1 MTELADL
8 GFGKGVIVET
18 VVSTYGRDGEPN
30 AAPMG
35 ATMEQAQRVVF
46 RIYKSSS
53 TYSNLQAKRCAVVN
67 VTSSAEVFY
76 RTAFKEANPEG
87 RIPARWF
94 EKATTVAAPRLRVA
108 NAHVEV
114 TVLDVSHLDGAK
126 AGVTC
131 EAKLIHAA
139 TVLPQAYCRAS
150 FAAIEAI
157 IHATRVNHFLMH
169 GARAKQE
176 QAVDL
181 MEKIKDCQ
189 DVVNRVAPNSRY
201 SEIMKDLTRRIDS
214 WRAKK

>member
-8 GFGKGVIVET
+8 GFEKGVIVET
-18 VVSTYGRDGEPN
+18 VVSTYGRDGQPN

-46 RIYKSSS
+46 KIYKSSS
-53 TYSNLQAKRCAVVN
+53 TYNNLQAKRCAVMN
-67 VTSSAEVFY
+67 VTSNAEVFY

-87 RIPARWF
+87 KIPTRWF
-94 EKATTVAAPRLRVA
+94 EKAITVVAPRLRAA

-114 TVLDVSHLDGAK
+114 TVLDVSHLDEEK

-131 EAKLIHAA
+131 EAKLVHAV

-169 GARAKQE
+169 GDRAKQE